1 MGQEDLGTH
10 FLAISNFDASS
21 KAYQKM
27 REYCTTPKHIAE
39 MTAKLTYIAINSG
52 QWILAY
58 SNAQKL
64 RTLALRPEDKSRFD
78 PVAQACMGLASLGQ
92 ANYRVAASA
101 FLGVDPS
108 FANIGTIAGLDFSR
122 AVLTA
127 NDIAVYGG
135 LCALASMDRQEL
147 QSFVLDNAEFRNFL
161 ELEPHIRRAISF
173 FCGGKYSQCL
183 ATLEAY
189 RNDYLLDI
197 FLSNHVNRLYQMI
210 RSKSIVQYF
219 VPFSYVT
226 LPSLVAAFP
235 RPGSASTTPEL
246 MEEELV
252 DMIQR
257 GVLDARIDT
266 VDQVLVAP
274 PRDSRADAHRGV
286 MDTAEEVE
294 HTLRLKLHK
303 INMTQA
309 GLDIQAPKSTK
320 GKGGMPG
327 WSQSGSGLGMGMGMA

>member
-39 MTAKLTYIAINSG
+39 MTTKLIYIAINST

-64 RTLALRPEDKSRFD
+64 RSLSLRPEDKARFD
-78 PVAQACMGLASLGQ
+78 PVAQACLGLASLGQ
-92 ANYRVAASA
+92 TNYRGAASS
-101 FLGVDPS
+101 FLHVDPTYS
-108 FANIGTIAGLDFSR
+108 NVGVVAGLDFSR

-147 QSFVLDNAEFRNFL
+147 QTSVLDNAEFRNFL

-183 ATLEAY
+183 STLEAY
-189 RNDYLLDI
+189 RNDYLLDL
-197 FLSNHVNRLYQMI
+197 FLSKHVNRLYQMI

-219 VPFSYVT
+219 VPFSSVT
-226 LPSLVAAFP
+226 LSALAAAFP
-235 RPGSASTTPEL
+235 RPGSANTTPEL

-257 GVLDARIDT
+257 GLLNARIDT

-286 MDTAEEVE
+286 METAEEIE
-294 HTLRLKLHK
+294 HNLRLKLHR

-309 GLDIQAPKSTK
+309 GLEIQGPKNSK
-320 GKGGMPG
+320 GKGGMSG
-327 WSQSGSGLGMGMGMA
+327 WGQGGGMGMGMA